1 MVWLHVE
8 DKTKETN
15 DKLNKVD
22 DRVDGL
28 ELAEGLHRDRLT
40 QLEKE
45 NSKLH
50 GTISYLQSQSMR
62 NNLFFCNIKGVK

>member
-1 MVWLHVE
+1 ML
-8 DKTKETN
+8 KIKPN

-28 ELAEGLHRDRLT
+28 AEGLQRDRLT

-50 GTISYLQSQSMR
+50 
-62 NNLFFCNIKGVK
+62 

>member
-1 MVWLHVE
+1 ML
-8 DKTKETN
+8 KIKPN

-22 DRVDGL
+22 DRVDG
-28 ELAEGLHRDRLT
+28 LAEGLHRDRLT

-45 NSKLH
+45 HSKLH